1 MAKKENK
8 VQFNLKNTHYA
19 VLTVTE
25 GVPRWGTPI
34 KVPGAVALSL
44 DPQGEMTPFYAD
56 GVVYYYCNNNNGYS
70 GDLEMARFL
79 DQMLI
84 DVWGFVKDETDGVL
98 LENSNAEIKAMA
110 LLFQIDGDAD
120 NQHYCLYNCMGT
132 RPGITSGTNTQSKTP
147 QTQKSTITA
156 SPLEDGNIMAR
167 TTAET
172 SDEVRANWYKTVYQ
186 KKATTEATS

>member
-8 VQFNLKNTHYA
+8 VQFNLKNAHYA
-19 VLTVTE
+19 VLTVTD
-25 GVPRWGTPI
+25 GVPSWATPV
-34 KVPGAVALSL
+34 KLPGAVALSL

-56 GVVYYYCNNNNGYS
+56 GIAYYNCNNNNGYS
-70 GDLEMARFL
+70 GDLEMARFP
-79 DQMLI
+79 DQMLS
-84 DVWGFVKDETDGVL
+84 DVWGFVKDEADGVL
-98 LENSNAEIKAMA
+98 IENSNAEIKAMA

-132 RPGITSGTNTQSKTP
+132 RPGISSGTNTQNKTP

-156 SPLEDGNIMAR
+156 SPLEDGNILAR
-167 TTAET
+167 TTATT